1 MSDGLYMKDLNVRIG
16 RTLLV
21 NNASLTV
28 RAGQVTALV
37 GASGS
42 GKTLLSRA
50 LMGLVDIRPG
60 VVQADYRIE
69 QGGKTWRPYDG
80 ALSANTRAR
89 EATFASVRG
98 DIVGYLPQN
107 AVAALNPMWT
117 IRRHIDAAAAAAGQT
132 EPAEFWLDRAG
143 LVETRRVATLY
154 PHELSGGMA
163 QRVGIAQ
170 SLARR
175 SVFLLAD
182 EPTTGLD
189 PTVQT
194 AILRAL
200 RDLADTGMGLLLIT
214 HDLRI
219 VPDLADD
226 VVLMDRGRVV
236 ETSSPEAFRRGLLRS
251 DAGHRLFDATERI
264 AAGRLG

>member
-1 MSDGLYMKDLNVRIG
+1 MTDGLYLTDLNVRIG
-16 RTLLV
+16 RMLLV
-21 NNASLTV
+21 NG
-28 RAGQVTALV
+28 AGLSVKAGCVTALV

-42 GKTLLSRA
+42 GKTLLARA
-50 LMGLVDIRPG
+50 LMGLVDLKPG

-69 QGGKTWRPYDG
+69 HVGKTWRPYARILG
-80 ALSANTRAR
+80 ASVRAR
-89 EATFASVRG
+89 ERAFAGIRG
-98 DIVGYLPQN
+98 DIVSYLPQD
-107 AVAALNPMWT
+107 AVAALDPMWT
-117 IRRHIDAAAAAAGQT
+117 VRRHIDAAAGAAGET
-132 EPAEFWLDRAG
+132 DPAEAWLERAG
-143 LVETRRVATLY
+143 VSDSARTAVLY

-175 SVFLLAD
+175 SAFMLAD

-189 PTVQT
+189 PTIQT
-194 AILRAL
+194 EILAAL
-200 RDLADTGMGLLLIT
+200 RDLADTGMGILMIT

-219 VPDLADD
+219 VPDLADE

-236 ETSSPEAFRRGLLRS
+236 ETSTPKAFRLGLLRS

-264 AAGRLG
+264 SAGRLG